1 MALPMNAKTK
11 IARKRKIKF
20 KNPAPAAPVMIAITG
35 KLIAPAMDRRY
46 KRIKIANAFTATCPK
61 FMKSSWKKA
70 SSITERIQYYF
81 YKSKRNLEVLSCCE
95 HIISY

>member
-1 MALPMNAKTK
+1 MVLPMNAKTK
-11 IARKRKIKF
+11 IARRKRIKL
-20 KNPAPAAPVMIAITG
+20 KNPIVEKPVMMASSG
-35 KLIAPAMDRRY
+35 KVIAPPRDRRY
-46 KRIKIANAFTATCPK
+46 KRIKITNALTATSPT

-81 YKSKRNLEVLSCCE
+81 YESKRNLEILSSCE